1 VTAWSDPVLGV
12 RATRAQP
19 PGRARDDAR
28 RRTYGAAL
36 AQFDEL
42 LAAGRSSGPASR
54 PVTLFYALSQA
65 GRALAAAHAEHRW
78 RLYGHGLEA
87 PTLDNDDLLS
97 IEVRRPRQRK
107 HENEPPERIDSFAG
121 VADATGSQLA
131 TGPMAL
137 GHLWAALPNAAPPP
151 DDARWPRALLV
162 VADEPGTHR
171 LFPWDRASATVVGFA
186 DLTAVGVRE
195 QLRHYPAASTVHIEQ
210 PQSIPLVTAPTS
222 AGHGARLYW
231 PTPSPDLHGQRRA
244 LDAVA
249 PIDALGGARWLR
261 PSVRGAALS
270 DLMLWWALLFG
281 LSMLARYEPDGWTAA
296 LDYDNSPLAVPLT
309 ALLDTAAQAV
319 PALVLAALDA

>member
-1 VTAWSDPVLGV
+1 MTAWSDPVLGV

-19 PGRARDDAR
+19 PGRARDGAR

-42 LAAGRSSGPASR
+42 LAAARSSGPASR
-54 PVTLFYALSQA
+54 PVALFYALSQA

-87 PTLDNDDLLS
+87 PRLDKDDLLS
-97 IEVRRPRQRK
+97 IEVRRPSQRQNA
-107 HENEPPERIDSFAG
+107 NEPPERIDSFAG
-121 VADATGSQLA
+121 VAEATGSELA
-131 TGPMAL
+131 TGHMPL
-137 GHLWAALPNAAPPP
+137 GGLWAAVPDAAPLL
-151 DDARWPRALLV
+151 DDARWPRTLLV
-162 VADEPGTHR
+162 VADEPGTDR
-171 LFPWDRASATVVGFA
+171 LFPWDRASATAVGFS
-186 DLTAVGVRE
+186 DLTAAGVRE
-195 QLRHYPAASTVHIEQ
+195 QLRHYPGAITVHIEQ
-210 PQSIPLVTAPTS
+210 PQGIPLVTAPTS
-222 AGHGARLYW
+222 AGYGARLYW
-231 PTPSPDLHGQRRA
+231 PTPSPDLDGQRRA

-249 PIDALGGARWLR
+249 PADALGRARWLR
-261 PSVRGAALS
+261 PRVGGAALS